1 MMERLLHART
11 REHIRIA
18 IVEIAAEATEPS
30 GRDWAGI
37 GVGLAAAFA
46 LIAIFLAGTWA
57 LVVLV
62 ESSV

>member
-1 MMERLLHART
+1 VSDGVFQRSDSLLERPA
-11 REHIRIA
+11 
-18 IVEIAAEATEPS
+18 VGTESP

-46 LIAIFLAGTWA
+46 LIAILLAAMWA

-62 ESSV
+62 ESV